1 MVRQFPPIELQTEK
15 NGGDNNPAIRLF
27 GRRFFADQTVSELLL
42 ELLLVATSQ
51 KVIGDVFFS
60 PTEVLPTI
68 DLLRSW
74 PRHEPLKYAPKAH
87 LNLKLFVF
95 LGASKLD
102 TRHATH
108 KEHYRELI
116 SMLTRK
122 VSVFGGMDSKEVMK
136 TLENLFLGFQSVGGN
151 RTWCAQAFLPIS
163 ASVIGAETLWNDT
176 EARREGVDNWAEVIE
191 DFSKY
196 FSFGRHRFLARGGE
210 LLYLQLCNAL
220 RQAPATLEKWFIDV
234 GVGSSHN
241 ERNPDSLHLSLK
253 RSVDGLFNAC
263 PETVSKLADFV
274 DSTVESAT
282 AMRTDYDAPPNR
294 RLTACGWCP
303 EESWQEGILFAIE
316 FRRLCDALVDPV
328 ERIELLEILCSLQL
342 LRSLCAQSA
351 RYARADSRDNTAA
364 GPLSYVWAVSDPAG
378 EHTAV
383 KQISRR
389 NLNAVQRMIYD
400 ALRHPDLRAHSELG
414 KDDMY
419 SEADRRYGHNLFLT
433 VAKRIGLVVPKRGA
447 GARFVFNEKLLRCLV
462 LSVIRPGERVTYDAF
477 KRLLFGH
484 YGIAVDD
491 ETVGRSC
498 LWSGTTRLS
507 TLGGSADAW
516 LIEMLE
522 ASGMLIRL
530 SDSCSLVINSFGIR
544 RDAI

>member
-1 MVRQFPPIELQTEK
+1 MELF
-15 NGGDNNPAIRLF
+15 AI
-27 GRRFFADQTVSELLL
+27 
-42 ELLLVATSQ
+42 
-51 KVIGDVFFS
+51 
-60 PTEVLPTI
+60 
-68 DLLRSW
+68 
-74 PRHEPLKYAPKAH
+74 
-87 LNLKLFVF
+87 
-95 LGASKLD
+95 
-102 TRHATH
+102 
-108 KEHYRELI
+108 
-116 SMLTRK
+116 
-122 VSVFGGMDSKEVMK
+122 
-136 TLENLFLGFQSVGGN
+136 
-151 RTWCAQAFLPIS
+151 
-163 ASVIGAETLWNDT
+163 
-176 EARREGVDNWAEVIE
+176 
-191 DFSKY
+191 
-196 FSFGRHRFLARGGE
+196 
-210 LLYLQLCNAL
+210 NA
-220 RQAPATLEKWFIDV
+220 
-234 GVGSSHN
+234 GVGSSYN

-253 RSVDGLFNAC
+253 RSVNSLFSAC

-282 AMRTDYDAPPNR
+282 ALRTDYDSPPNR
-294 RLTACGWCP
+294 RLAACGWCP
-303 EESWQEGILFAIE
+303 EESWQEGILFAVE

-351 RYARADSRDNTAA
+351 RYARGGSRDNTAA
-364 GPLSYVWAVSDPAG
+364 GPLNYVWAVSDPAG

-400 ALRHPDLRAHSELG
+400 ALRHPDLREHGSELG
-414 KDDMY
+414 KDDIY

-477 KRLLFGH
+477 KRLLLGH

-498 LWSGTTRLS
+498 LWSGTTRLT

-530 SDSCSLVINSFGIR
+530 SDSCSLVTNSFGPR
-544 RDAI
+544 QDAI